1 VRSLYIRILAVS
13 FVTLVVSLIAF
24 LAVFFSTTQ
33 PHLAALLGHIRA
45 MQTDETVDLFERSGR
60 DETARYLER
69 LDKAWGLSHTL
80 TDARGYDLVSGVN
93 RSAMLA
99 AARSNP
105 GRPTP
110 FGDDLVMAERSV
122 DGRFYLLAWGRPP
135 FTLRDMLPYYALIL
149 AAVGLM
155 CWLLAVGIVAPLRRT
170 ASVIDR
176 LGKGDLAARTLTQ
189 RRDEIGELGRSVDQ
203 MAERLQTLLTA
214 ERRLLQDI
222 SHELRS
228 PLTRLSLAIELVPE
242 TDDRESAAARLRR
255 EADRLT
261 SLVTSLVEVT
271 RAEGDPDVR
280 KFESIDVTAMLR
292 DIVDSCGIESAA
304 RDVTID
310 TATMNQAIVHGDPE
324 LLHRAFENVLR
335 NAIRYTATASA
346 IDITCQE
353 RAEAVVVSVRD
364 RGPGVSDRDLSRL
377 GEPFFRVDDSRDAAS
392 GGVGLGLSIARR
404 AVHLHHGTLIAEN
417 AGPGLRITISLPRA
431 PHRAVDHVR
440 AT

>member
-1 VRSLYIRILAVS
+1 
-13 FVTLVVSLIAF
+13 
-24 LAVFFSTTQ
+24 
-33 PHLAALLGHIRA
+33 
-45 MQTDETVDLFERSGR
+45 
-60 DETARYLER
+60 
-69 LDKAWGLSHTL
+69 
-80 TDARGYDLVSGVN
+80 
-93 RSAMLA
+93 
-99 AARSNP
+99 
-105 GRPTP
+105 
-110 FGDDLVMAERSV
+110 
-122 DGRFYLLAWGRPP
+122 
-135 FTLRDMLPYYALIL
+135 
-149 AAVGLM
+149 
-155 CWLLAVGIVAPLRRT
+155 
-170 ASVIDR
+170 
-176 LGKGDLAARTLTQ
+176 
-189 RRDEIGELGRSVDQ
+189 
-203 MAERLQTLLTA
+203 LTA

-346 IDITCQE
+346 IDLTCQE

-431 PHRAVDHVR
+431 PHRAVDHVW